1 MTETEAFQRALL
13 SSLDEHEDG
22 DDQLQPSQLALQEN
36 ISEEQYRE
44 KVRLHA
50 NCQLSGEERN
60 IVVRRSSIWITEE
73 DAEDHSRGRNM
84 QRI

>member
-36 ISEEQYRE
+36 I
-44 KVRLHA
+44 RLHA